1 MRMYGGQPVTLR
13 ETPPPFAMCQG
24 HTVKPQ
30 KPTANALP
38 CAAHGNQGSA
48 KPAFAVCYISG
59 TRQRVCRVQL
69 STHGKKKL
77 PPRNDDVA
85 RPLPCALL
93 AWHTAKF
100 KSLSCAMVFTHGKG
114 ARINF
119 FCLIITYMVPP
130 ENHIYHND
138 YFMYPNKHH
147 RHLIHTY
154 K

>member
-1 MRMYGGQPVTLR
+1 MTTGHSNKKLAAAEFRRLVDRNISNQLEALR
-13 ETPPPFAMCQG
+13 ETPPPAVCQG

-30 KPTANALP
+30 KPTANPLP

-85 RPLPCALL
+85 RTLPCALL

-100 KSLSCAMVFTHGKG
+100 KSLPCATVFAHGKDWHLCRVPWFLHT
-114 ARINF
+114 AKVPEPIF
-119 FCLIITYMVPP
+119 FV
-130 ENHIYHND
+130 
-138 YFMYPNKHH
+138 
-147 RHLIHTY
+147 
-154 K
+154 